1 MTLSKFLAEDA
12 QVFRRHCT
20 KLSRQSNMATRICAA
35 LA

>member
-1 MTLSKFLAEDA
+1 MTRSKFLTEDA

-20 KLSRQSNMATRICAA
+20 KLSRQSNLATGICAT